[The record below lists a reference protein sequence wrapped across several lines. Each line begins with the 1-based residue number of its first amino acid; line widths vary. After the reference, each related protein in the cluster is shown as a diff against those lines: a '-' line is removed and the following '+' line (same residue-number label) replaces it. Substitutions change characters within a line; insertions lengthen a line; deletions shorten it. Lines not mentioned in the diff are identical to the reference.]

1 MTYLNEFT
9 DLNTFMIEVVHRCLD
24 NQGPTVLGLV
34 YTIIPTKTDLLTKIH
49 ACKVA
54 NKYKEN
60 YIQFQI
66 TILNGQETPSTAIP
80 SIVAIQT
87 RNI

>member
-24 NQGPTVLGLV
+24 NQGPTVPGLV

-49 ACKVA
+49 ACKVV
-54 NKYKEN
+54 NKYKED
-60 YIQFQI
+60 YIWFQLNKQK
-66 TILNGQETPSTAIP
+66 ILSTEKIS
-80 SIVAIQT
+80 SIVAIQM